1 MSIDTLA
8 PPQLQLYRLHPAA
21 MQIRPAGLS
30 RQWMDATSRR
40 FAYRC
45 TPLNIANTSGWEVL
59 TPVGFDVEWDGG
71 RSTDAIRITP
81 HDPSARIQRS
91 ASSHF
96 GHGVLTFH
104 LGWLL
109 RTNPGWAV
117 WARGL
122 PNRTKRS
129 ITPLEGIVE
138 TDWLTFPFTMNWR
151 FVEKGR
157 VRFAAGEPIAYLTIF
172 PHMAIDQVLPT
183 FHEIQDA
190 PALHTAF
197 MDWRDSRNDW
207 NTRLAEGD
215 PAVTKQGWQRK
226 YLRGAHAAQTGAYHV
241 VKRRLNAPVAGLAS
255 GCPVS
260 HRCDDSTSTT
270 NCAPEDGL
278 WSEEVDG

>member
-1 MSIDTLA
+1 MHRISPIYTADFDFDGAITPRLKVMVAAIPRSGSTYFCLDLWRSGAFGA
-8 PPQLQLYRLHPAA
+8 PAEYLNL
-21 MQIRPAGLS
+21 MN
-30 RQWMDATSRR
+30 RR
-40 FAYRC
+40 EDMIPR
-45 TPLNIANTSGWEVL
+45 
-59 TPVGFDVEWDGG
+59 
-71 RSTDAIRITP
+71 P

-129 ITPLEGIVE
+129 ITPLEGVVE
-138 TDWLTFPFTMNWR
+138 TDWLSFPFTMNWR

-207 NTRLAEGD
+207 NKRLAEGD

-226 YLRGAHAAQTGAYHV
+226 YLRGAHPAQTGAYHV

-260 HRCDDSTSTT
+260 HRRDDSTSTI
-270 NCAPEDGL
+270 NCGPDDGIRFD
-278 WSEEVDG
+278 EADG